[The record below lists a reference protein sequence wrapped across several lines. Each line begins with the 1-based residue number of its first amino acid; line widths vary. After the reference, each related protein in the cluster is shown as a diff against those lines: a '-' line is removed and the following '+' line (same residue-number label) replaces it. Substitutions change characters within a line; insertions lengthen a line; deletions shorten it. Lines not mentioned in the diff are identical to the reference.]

1 MYAILA
7 WTIFIAVSSTR
18 VNAALH
24 RLPLKIDILN
34 PTPFETVGRLSLFL
48 ALVFIGGITLSLLF
62 TYQVA
67 QISSPEFWI
76 SNILFVIF
84 IILIFF
90 LSMRPTHLIPA
101 SEKKRV
107 LEPVS
112 SRINQSCRKF
122 VNQVERGEDPG
133 ETPTLISTFVTYEQR
148 LRCART
154 WPYNIYM
161 LRTLFMSV
169 LIPIASVFVHLAVD
183 MFLP

>member
-18 VNAALH
+18 VNSALH

-34 PTPFETVGRLSLFL
+34 PTPFETVGCLSLFL

-84 IILIFF
+84 TILIFF
-90 LSMRPTHLIPA
+90 LNMRPTHLILA
-101 SEKKRV
+101 AEKKRG

-112 SRINQSCRKF
+112 SRIKQSCRKF
-122 VNQVERGEDPG
+122 VNQIERGEDHG
-133 ETPTLISTFVTYEQR
+133 ETPTLISLYVKYEQH
-148 LRCART
+148 LQDART
-154 WPYNIYM
+154 WSYNIYM
-161 LRTLFMSV
+161 LRTLFFSIF
-169 LIPIASVFVHLAVD
+169 IPIASVIVRLEVD
-183 MFLP
+183 MFFP